1 MKLKQRGL
9 SVWQALLGRTSFC
22 AVLLCVTLLRLIS
35 DDAYW
40 PILQNIMYPWAAAL
54 AFPLLRLEHVPKRRG
69 MIFLFGFFLWYIVI
83 CYLNRQ
89 YSFYKHIYD
98 WYMLLFAMFLFYPQ
112 DSAIP
117 RATLLARVRVVLYVF
132 LTFWSA
138 MCVTALSAAVLHV
151 RFTTPSSFFGIEHAR
166 LFVSCHPNTAG
177 YLCVVASFFAF
188 FLAGQEPRIIRV
200 ILGIDVGLQYVCLAL
215 TDSRTSIAAF
225 CLGILLLT
233 FSDIWRLFR
242 AAPLAL
248 RRVLAVLAACVLAI
262 TCFAGTRGVFALYA
276 RLPVAMRQ
284 DVPAAIAS
292 PQQEVQPIPSADS
305 SSSADESV
313 VSPET
318 ATPTA
323 ILNPVAP
330 PAVPDP
336 PEPRALTEDNE
347 GLNGRVGMWV
357 GAMQMLRDHPQKILT
372 GVTRIGVWE
381 AVIPYSSNLYSVG
394 SLHNAYLYTFVSCGL
409 PGILLLIGFAIVII
423 PRAWKLLFGDLGKAR
438 RGLRA
443 LPVILCVLCITSFT
457 EDLLF
462 LTNHISNMLF
472 FFAAGLT
479 MYFTDPEHLNEA

>member
-1 MKLKQRGL
+1 MKLKQKGI

-69 MIFLFGFFLWYIVI
+69 MIFLFGFFLWYIAI

-112 DSAIP
+112 DTAIP
-117 RATLLARVRVVLYVF
+117 RATLLTRARVILYVF

-151 RFTTPSSFFGIEHAR
+151 RWTTPSSFFGIEHAR

-177 YLCVVASFFAF
+177 YLCVIAAFFAF
-188 FLAGQEPRIIRV
+188 FLAGQGRRIVRV
-200 ILGIDVGLQYVCLAL
+200 ILGIDVVLLYVCLAL

-225 CLGILLLT
+225 CLGVLLLT
-233 FSDIWRLFR
+233 FSAIWRLFSV
-242 AAPLAL
+242 APHAL
-248 RRVLAVLAACVLAI
+248 RRVLTVLAACLLSLV
-262 TCFAGTRGVFALYA
+262 CFAGTRGVFALYA
-276 RLPVAMRQ
+276 RLPISARQ
-284 DVPAAIAS
+284 DVPAAIDS
-292 PQQEVQPIPSADS
+292 PEQEEQIASADS
-305 SSSADESV
+305 SSIAEEDV
-313 VSPET
+313 VPPET
-318 ATPTA
+318 AAPTA
-323 ILNPVAP
+323 VPNPAAP
-330 PAVPDP
+330 PAESDP
-336 PEPRALTEDNE
+336 TVPRALTDDNE

-357 GAMQMLRDHPQKILT
+357 GAIQMLRDHPQKILT

-409 PGILLLIGFAIVII
+409 PGILLLIGFAIVVI
-423 PRAWKLLFGDLGKAR
+423 PRAWKLLFGNLDKSRG
-438 RGLRA
+438 GLRA
-443 LPVILCVLCITSFT
+443 LPVILCVLCFTSFT

-479 MYFTDPEHLNEA
+479 MYFTDPEHLDEA